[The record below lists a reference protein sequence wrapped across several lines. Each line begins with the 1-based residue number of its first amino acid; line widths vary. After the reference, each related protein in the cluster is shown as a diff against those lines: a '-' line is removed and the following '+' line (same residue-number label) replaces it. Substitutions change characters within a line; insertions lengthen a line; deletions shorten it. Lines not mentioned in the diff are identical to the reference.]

1 MTQTISATLPASTVY
16 VSGTVNDVAV
26 VWTNTGGEIWEAVAD
41 RSEDDIYVVALTIV
55 SASGQSTSTSFTLY
69 YGLLNLITDR
79 TQADVD
85 YAARLNAAG
94 WDGMTADERTQWN
107 LGLKG
112 TYNAADLNR
121 VGNAVNYI
129 AGRLE
134 DAGYAVPVNPKIDW
148 LESDIPTE
156 SGMTRYL
163 ADVEA
168 IRSALTVPASVP
180 GTPADMDGLTY
191 EEANDI
197 ERILLAV
204 DALITNMID
213 AYLYSNE
220 IVCGEV

>member
-41 RSEDDIYVVALTIV
+41 RSEDDAYHVVLTIV
-55 SASGQSTSTSFTLY
+55 SNSGQSTTADFTLY

-85 YAARLNAAG
+85 LVAQLSAIT
-94 WDGMTADERTQWN
+94 WADMSDAQKTSWQSN
-107 LGLKG
+107 LKG
-112 TYNAADLNR
+112 AYNASDLNR
-121 VGNAVNYI
+121 VGNAILYI

-156 SGMTRYL
+156 SGMARYL

-213 AYLYSNE
+213 AYFYSNE
-220 IVCGEV
+220 IICGEV

>member
-41 RSEDDIYVVALTIV
+41 RSEDDVYHVVLTIV
-55 SASGQSTSTSFTLY
+55 SNSGQSTTADFTLY

-85 YAARLNAAG
+85 LVAQLSAITWAG
-94 WDGMTADERTQWN
+94 MSDAQKTSWQSS
-107 LGLKG
+107 LKG
-112 TYNAADLNR
+112 AYNASDLNR
-121 VGNAVNYI
+121 VGNAILYT

-156 SGMTRYL
+156 SSMARYL

-180 GTPADMDGLTY
+180 GTPADMAGLTY

-204 DALITNMID
+204 DALITNMIN
-213 AYLYSNE
+213 AYLYSDE